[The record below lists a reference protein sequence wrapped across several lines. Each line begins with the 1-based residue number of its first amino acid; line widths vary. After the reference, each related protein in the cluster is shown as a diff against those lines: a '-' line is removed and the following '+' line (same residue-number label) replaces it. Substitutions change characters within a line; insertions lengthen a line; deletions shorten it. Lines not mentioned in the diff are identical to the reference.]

1 MLEFSSCRKSQGIAV
16 LSGID
21 VFIFFYELMLWG
33 GEVAWGAFFGC
44 LFVGLVFFGCVCV
57 VFLFVLVHF
66 VLELMYKLVQR

>member
-44 LFVGLVFFGCVCV
+44 LFVGLFFFWLCMCGFFVCSCSFCFGAYV
-57 VFLFVLVHF
+57 
-66 VLELMYKLVQR
+66 

>member
-33 GEVAWGAFFGC
+33 GRLLGVLFLAAC
-44 LFVGLVFFGCVCV
+44 LWVCFFFGCVCV